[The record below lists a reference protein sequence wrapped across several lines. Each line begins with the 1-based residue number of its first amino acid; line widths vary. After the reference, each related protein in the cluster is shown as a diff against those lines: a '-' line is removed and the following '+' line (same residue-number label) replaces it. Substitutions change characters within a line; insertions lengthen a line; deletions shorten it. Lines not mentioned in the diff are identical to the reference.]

1 MKLRLFIQRGIAGI
15 ALTIG
20 LLFLATP
27 YAASAQG
34 GFGSPEQRA
43 ERMKAQLTEVI
54 TALGVTGDLETQV
67 RGILENQQK
76 ERTALMESYMGSG
89 ERSPETMQKMRA
101 EMDDL
106 DKGTRE
112 ELVPILSAEQLTAYD
127 KKMAE
132 FAERRGPGGRRGQGA
147 PVNR

>member
-1 MKLRLFIQRGIAGI
+1 MNHRISIQRGIAGI
-15 ALTIG
+15 ALVFG
-20 LLFLATP
+20 LFLTVASHS
-27 YAASAQG
+27 ASAQG

-43 ERMKAQLTEVI
+43 ERMKAQLTEVV

-101 EMDDL
+101 EMEDL
-106 DKGTRE
+106 DKGTRD
-112 ELVPILSAEQLTAYD
+112 ELVPILSAEQLAAYD
-127 KKMAE
+127 KKKAE
-132 FAERRGPGGRRGQGA
+132 FAERRGAGDRRGQGGA
-147 PVNR
+147 VNR

>member
-1 MKLRLFIQRGIAGI
+1 MNHRLSIQRGIASFVFGI
-15 ALTIG
+15 
-20 LLFLATP
+20 LLFATVST
-27 YAASAQG
+27 ASAQG

-43 ERMKAQLTEVI
+43 ERMKAQLTEIV

-89 ERSPETMQKMRA
+89 ERGPETMQKMRA

-106 DKGTRE
+106 DNGTRD

-132 FAERRGPGGRRGQGA
+132 YTERRGAGGRRGQGA
-147 PVNR
+147 SVNR

>member
-1 MKLRLFIQRGIAGI
+1 MNYRLSIQRGIASI
-15 ALTIG
+15 VFG
-20 LLFLATP
+20 LFVFATAP
-27 YAASAQG
+27 SASAQG
-34 GFGSPEQRA
+34 GFGNPAERA
-43 ERMKAQLTEVI
+43 ERMKAQLTEIV

-112 ELVPILSAEQLTAYD
+112 ELVPILSAEQLAAYD

-132 FAERRGPGGRRGQGA
+132 FTERRGAGGRRGQGA